1 MIKGLYKSASG
12 MLPSMKKQELT
23 ANNVSNVSTPG
34 YKKDSMFTKELSRA
48 EQKLSVKK
56 SDWQQPISPEKYI
69 DFQSG
74 VFDRTGNPLDLA
86 IDGDGFFTIQLE
98 DGSTAI
104 TRNGSFT
111 VNSDGLLSIPGG
123 GIVMADGGAVEIG
136 NGQVT
141 VAASGGIEVDGAN
154 VGNITPVTVNDLQ
167 NLEKIGRSMFF
178 VPQDEQIIPVTH
190 ATIRQGY
197 IESSNVDIVSEMVNM
212 IIAYRNYEANAK
224 ALQTQDTSLGNLFN
238 RVGGKG

>member
-12 MLPSMKKQELT
+12 MLPSLKKQELT

-48 EQKLSVKK
+48 ESKMSIKK
-56 SDWQQPISPEKYI
+56 SDWQQPISPEIYV

-74 VFDRTGNPLDLA
+74 AFDRTGNALDLA

-111 VNSDGLLSIPGG
+111 VNREGLLSVPGG
-123 GIVMADGGAVEIG
+123 GIVLADGGAVEIG
-136 NGQVT
+136 NGQVA
-141 VAASGGIEVDGAN
+141 VSASGQIEIDGAN
-154 VGNITPVTVNDLQ
+154 AGKITPVTVNDLQ
-167 NLEKIGRSMFF
+167 SLTKIGKSMFL
-178 VPQDEQIIPVTH
+178 VPQNEELVPVTTS
-190 ATIRQGY
+190 TIRQGY
-197 IESSNVDIVSEMVNM
+197 LESSNVDIVSEMVNM

-224 ALQTQDTSLGNLFN
+224 ALQSQDTSLASLFS

>member
-12 MLPSMKKQELT
+12 MLPNMKKQELT

-56 SDWQQPISPEKYI
+56 SDWQQPIAPEKYV
-69 DFQSG
+69 DFESG
-74 VFDRTGNPLDLA
+74 VFDRTGNALDLA

-104 TRNGSFT
+104 SRNGSFT
-111 VNSDGLLSIPGG
+111 INSDGLLSVPGG
-123 GIVMADGGAVEIG
+123 GIVMAEGGAVEIG

-141 VAASGGIEVDGAN
+141 VSAIGNIEVDGAS
-154 VGNITPVTVNDLQ
+154 VGKITPVTVNDLQ
-167 NLEKIGRSMFF
+167 KLEKIGRSMFL
-178 VPQDEQIIPVTH
+178 VPQEEQLIPVTH
-190 ATIRQGY
+190 ATIQQGY

>member
-34 YKKDSMFTKELSRA
+34 YKKDSMFTRELSRA

-56 SDWQQPISPEKYI
+56 SDWQQPIAPEMYI

-74 VFDRTGNPLDLA
+74 AFDRTGNALDLA

-104 TRNGSFT
+104 SRNGSFS
-111 VNSDGLLSIPGG
+111 VNSDGLLSVPGG
-123 GIVMADGGAVEIG
+123 GIVMAEGGAVEIG

-141 VAASGGIEVDGAN
+141 VSAGGGIEIDGAT
-154 VGNITPVTVNDLQ
+154 VGKITPVTVNDLQ
-167 NLEKIGRSMFF
+167 KLEKIGRSMFL
-178 VPQDEQIIPVTH
+178 VPQEEQLIPVNH

-212 IIAYRNYEANAK
+212 IIAYRSYEANAK

>member
-12 MLPSMKKQELT
+12 MLPSLKKQELT

-34 YKKDSMFTKELSRA
+34 FKKDAMFTKELSKA
-48 EQKLSVKK
+48 ESKLSIKK
-56 SDWQQPISPEKYI
+56 SDWQQPISAETYV

-74 VFDRTGNPLDLA
+74 AFDRTGNALDLA
-86 IDGDGFFTIQLE
+86 IDGDGFFTVQLE

-111 VNSDGLLSIPGG
+111 LNRDGLLSVPGG
-123 GIVMADGGAVEIG
+123 GIVMAESGAIEIG

-141 VAASGGIEVDGAN
+141 VTASGGIEVDGAN
-154 VGNITPVTVNDLQ
+154 VGTITPVTVNDLQ
-167 NLEKIGRSMFF
+167 SLDKIGRSMFL
-178 VPQDEQIIPVTH
+178 VPQDEQMIPVTH

-197 IESSNVDIVSEMVNM
+197 LEASNVDIVSEMVNM

-224 ALQTQDTSLGNLFN
+224 ALQTQDTSLGSLFS
-238 RVGGKG
+238 RVGGRG

>member
-1 MIKGLYKSASG
+1 MIRGLYKSASG
-12 MLPSMKKQELT
+12 MLPSLKKQELT

-34 YKKDSMFTKELSRA
+34 YKKDSMFTKELSKA
-48 EQKLSVKK
+48 ESKMSIKR
-56 SDWQQPISPEKYI
+56 SDWQQPISPEMYV

-74 VFDRTGNPLDLA
+74 AFDRTGNALDLA
-86 IDGDGFFTIQLE
+86 IDGDGFFTVQLE

-104 TRNGSFT
+104 TRNGAFT
-111 VNSDGLLSIPGG
+111 VNREGLMAVPGG
-123 GIVMADGGAVEIG
+123 GVLLTEGGAVEIG

-141 VAASGGIEVDGAN
+141 VSAGGQIEVDGAIA
-154 VGNITPVTVNDLQ
+154 GKITPVTVNDLQ
-167 NLEKIGRSMFF
+167 NLEKIGRSMFL
-178 VPQDEQIIPVTH
+178 VPQDEEMIPITTS
-190 ATIRQGY
+190 TIRQGY

-224 ALQTQDTSLGNLFN
+224 ALQSQDTSLGALFN